1 MKHLLVLPLA
11 LTFLLLGLPDSVR
24 AAMPG
29 EEEQLISVL
38 QFDSPPAEKDA
49 ACARLKR
56 IGTHRSVPAL
66 AELLTDEQLSH
77 SARYALESM
86 PSSKAG
92 KALTDALGKTSGLTK
107 VGIINSLG
115 FRGEKRAV
123 PALAKLLADH
133 DALVAAAAATALG
146 QIGGTSAL
154 KALQQASAESTGP
167 VHDAIADA
175 WLRGANRLLAAG
187 SRSEALEIF
196 QALYEAEKSDTY
208 RTAAYRG
215 MILSSGNRALRLMT
229 IALLGTDKASQTAAL
244 QLVREV
250 DAHNATMTFAIMLH
264 RVKAPVQVA
273 LLEGLAQRGDV
284 SAASTILVM
293 DRSRSLEVRVAAIQA
308 LGILGDD
315 TMVPLL
321 GVAAISTNAVEQK
334 AARLALVQLNRG
346 NPTETL
352 LRLLPNARPEVQ
364 AEFALALGGRGD
376 KSAIPRLIELVK
388 AREAGPQAPTLAS
401 AELRR
406 SLAQSVTGSAR
417 KAALQ
422 ALALL
427 LEDKELGMMVQ
438 FVTDAKTEADRA
450 EVAEALNSACQQILT
465 RRGKVNVDPLLQPL
479 ANASSDSR
487 IALLPVC
494 SGLIDPQVRAAL
506 RAAIASE
513 EPPVH
518 AAAVRALCDT
528 SDPELLPDVLKIACE
543 APEENLRMLAIRA
556 CVRMTTQE
564 ETIKLPLKEQIEI
577 LNKLLATKLTPDQKR
592 VVLAGLGEISDQEAL
607 KLVEP
612 MLEDP
617 AIQLEAAK
625 AACKIAAAL
634 PYAQAES
641 AKPALQK
648 VIAKI
653 TDAGTKAAAESALKE
668 IEAGADY
675 IVAWQAAGPY
685 RQAGKDYKDL
695 FDMAFPPE
703 TPNAE
708 GVKWQALPLGPDR
721 KRPWLMDLLKAFGG
735 QQRVAYAQTWV
746 HCDQEQPARLELGT
760 DDGVKVWLNHS
771 VVYTNNT
778 FRGLTPAADKVDV
791 TLKAG
796 WNPLL
801 LKVTQLTAGWEFCA
815 RFVKPDGSH
824 LDGLKFDVVPKDP
837 APAPAPTPAPAPAPT
852 SAPAPASAPATP
864 PASAPM
870 PAPAPSPTPAP
881 APVPAPVPAPAPA
894 PAPTPAPVPTPAP
907 APAPAPT
914 PSPAP
919 TPAPAPAPAPK

>member
-11 LTFLLLGLPDSVR
+11 CSVLLLGLSDSAS
-24 AAMPG
+24 AATPG
-29 EEEQLISVL
+29 EEQQLIGVL
-38 QFDSPPAEKDA
+38 QSSSSPAEKDA
-49 ACARLKR
+49 ACARLKK
-56 IGTHRSVPAL
+56 IGTDRSVPAL
-66 AELLTDEQLSH
+66 AALLTDEQLSH
-77 SARYALESM
+77 SARYALESL
-86 PSSKAG
+86 PSKKAG
-92 KALTDALGKTSGLTK
+92 QALTAALGKTSGQTK

-115 FRGEKRAV
+115 MRGEKQAV
-123 PALAKLLADH
+123 PALGKLLSDK
-133 DALVAAAAATALG
+133 DDQVAAAAATALG
-146 QIGGTSAL
+146 QIGNTSAL
-154 KALQQASAESTGP
+154 KALQQSPTESAGP
-167 VHDAIADA
+167 VRDAIADA
-175 WLRGANRLLAAG
+175 WLRGANGLLAAG
-187 SRSEALEIF
+187 SRSKALDIY

-215 MILSSGNRALRLMT
+215 MILSSGKGALALMT
-229 IALLGTDKASQTAAL
+229 TALLGTDKATQTAAL

-250 DAHNATMTFAIMLH
+250 DGPRATLAFSVLLN
-264 RVKAPVQVA
+264 RVKPPVQVA

-284 SAASTILVM
+284 SAASTIVAM
-293 DRSRSLEVRVAAIQA
+293 DRSTSLDVRVAAIEA

-321 GVAAISTNAVEQK
+321 GVAANSTNAVEQK
-334 AARLALVQLNRG
+334 TARQALLQLHRG
-346 NPTETL
+346 DPTETL
-352 LRLLPNARPEVQ
+352 LRLLPNAKPEVQ

-376 KSAIPRLIELVK
+376 KSAIPRLVVL
-388 AREAGPQAPTLAS
+388 AREGANT
-401 AELRR
+401 
-406 SLAQSVTGSAR
+406 AR

-427 LEDKELGMMVQ
+427 VEDKDLGLMVQ
-438 FVTDAKTEADRA
+438 FVTEAKTEADRA
-450 EVAEALNSACQQILT
+450 DAAEALNAACQQILS
-465 RRGKVNVDPLLQPL
+465 RRGKVSVEPLLPQL
-479 ANASSDSR
+479 ANASSEAR
-487 IALLPVC
+487 VALLPVC
-494 SGLIDPQVRAAL
+494 SGLVDPKVCAAL

-513 EPPVH
+513 EPQIH
-518 AAAVRALCDT
+518 AAAVRTLCDT
-528 SDPELLPDVLKIACE
+528 CDPELRPDVLKIACE
-543 APEENLRMLAIRA
+543 APEENLRTLAIRA
-556 CVRMTTQE
+556 CVRLTTQE

-592 VVLAGLGEISDQEAL
+592 AVLAGLGEIPDQEAL

-617 AIQLEAAK
+617 AIQIEAAK

-634 PYAQAES
+634 PYTQAET

-653 TDAGTKAAAESALKE
+653 ADADTKKAAESALKN
-668 IEAGADY
+668 IESNSDY
-675 IVAWQAAGPY
+675 IVAWKAAGPY
-685 RQAGKDYKDL
+685 LQEGKEYKEL
-695 FDMAFPPE
+695 FDMIFPPE
-703 TPNAE
+703 TPKAE
-708 GVKWQALPLGPDR
+708 GVKWQALPLGPDQ
-721 KRPWLMDLLKAFGG
+721 KRPWIMDLLKSFGG

-746 HCDQEQPARLELGT
+746 YCDKEQPARLELGT
-760 DDGVKVWLNHS
+760 DDGVKVWFNSS

-778 FRGLTPAADKVDV
+778 FRGLTPGADKVDV

-837 APAPAPTPAPAPAPT
+837 APAPAPTPAPAPA
-852 SAPAPASAPATP
+852 SAPATP
-864 PASAPM
+864 PASAPT

-894 PAPTPAPVPTPAP
+894 QVPTPAP
-907 APAPAPT
+907 APAP
-914 PSPAP
+914 
-919 TPAPAPAPAPK
+919 K